1 MTRSII
7 HWSPMRDLD
16 QFFDESG
23 AWGRGFA
30 PAVDIRQDKD
40 NLIADFQLPNI
51 DLEKVSITIENDV
64 LTVSGSSEE
73 QHEVKREDYYRRE
86 ISRGEF
92 SRSIILPMKVEGGKA
107 EASYE
112 KGILTVTLPKS
123 EEVKP
128 KRIAIAMKK

>member
-7 HWSPMRDLD
+7 HWSPMRELD
-16 QFFDESG
+16 RFFDEDVWS
-23 AWGRGFA
+23 RGFA

-40 NLIADFQLPNI
+40 NVIVDFQLPAI
-51 DLEKVSITIENDV
+51 DPDKVNITIENDV
-64 LTVSGSSEE
+64 LTVSGASEDE
-73 QHEVKREDYYRRE
+73 REVKREDYYRKE

-92 SRSIILPMKVEGGKA
+92 SRSIILPMKVSGDRA

-112 KGILTVTLPKS
+112 KGILTITIPKA

-128 KRIAIAMKK
+128 KRIAVKVK